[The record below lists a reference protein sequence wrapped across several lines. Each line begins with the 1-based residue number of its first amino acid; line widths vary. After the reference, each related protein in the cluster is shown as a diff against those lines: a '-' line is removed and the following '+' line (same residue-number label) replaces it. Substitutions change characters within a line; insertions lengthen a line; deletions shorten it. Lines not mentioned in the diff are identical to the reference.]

1 MTLQSLI
8 DSCLEQADGL
18 ALARQQAVV
27 WEPWLHVLEQ
37 HPPVGV
43 DPGYHD
49 DFQQMR
55 EELDKLSGVNAARV
69 GNLAQ
74 ALLTDHCKD
83 LRVATYYVWARLHQH
98 GEAGLADGLMLLAA
112 LVDRFGSQL
121 LPARA
126 HGRKAALE
134 WLAGNKV
141 LASLSLYPEV
151 AKPDA
156 QRTVAALVWLN
167 HSLAAWPKAQQPD
180 LAPLH
185 AALAQRL
192 AQAGGVN
199 ALVPQTSASG
209 EASAPPVATIQSGR
223 DLLEQGRVLANYLR
237 EQPLGWLAA
246 HRLMKTLRWDTL
258 ETLPPLGAQGHT
270 RLAPPR
276 PDYRAQLRRLYLQHA
291 WSELLE
297 LAERVYAEGVNHFWL
312 DLQWYLFQ
320 ALSKQPEP
328 QAGWAA
334 VVVGDLGLFLQRL
347 PGLEA
352 LCWSDG
358 TPLADACTCEWIE
371 QQVRPA
377 PRQWLAAAAPVAAA
391 ADDILALEGEA
402 LAQADSDGVEAALAW
417 LAARPDIHSGRQ
429 RWLLRLLMARVAE
442 QCGRSE
448 LAIHLLEELDQRAEQ
463 SALLS
468 WEPELGFEV
477 KVRLLK
483 LLRGRSAQHNG
494 DKSLHST
501 RMHTLLAALVAIDP
515 LRAAVLCG

>member
-1 MTLQSLI
+1 MTLQTLI
-8 DSCLEQADGL
+8 ESCLEQTDGL

-27 WEPWLHVLEQ
+27 WEPWLQVLEQ

-74 ALLTDHCKD
+74 TLLTDHCKD

-98 GEAGLADGLMLLAA
+98 GEAGLADGLMLVAA
-112 LVDRFGSQL
+112 LVDRFGCQL

-134 WLAGNKV
+134 WLAGSKV

-151 AKPDA
+151 AKADA
-156 QRTVAALVWLN
+156 QRTAAALVWLN
-167 HSLAAWPKAQQPD
+167 HSLAAWPTAQQPD

-185 AALAQRL
+185 AALAQRV

-209 EASAPPVATIQSGR
+209 DASSPPLAAIQSGR
-223 DLLEQGRVLANYLR
+223 DLLEQGRVLAIYLR

-258 ETLPPLGAQGHT
+258 QKLPPLGAQGHT

-276 PDYRAQLRRLYLQHA
+276 PDYRAQLRRLYLQQA

-297 LAERVYAEGVNHFWL
+297 LAERVFAEGVNHFWL

-334 VVVGDLGLFLQRL
+334 VVAGDLGLFLQRL
-347 PGLEA
+347 SGLEA

-358 TPLADACTCEWIE
+358 TPLADASTREWIAH
-371 QQVRPA
+371 QVCPA
-377 PRQWLAAAAPVAAA
+377 PRQWLPAAAPIAAA

-463 SALLS
+463 LALLA

-483 LLRGRSAQHNG
+483 LLRSKSVPYNG

-501 RMHTLLAALVAIDP
+501 RMHALLAALVAIDP